1 MRASIVRIRCA
12 AAPRPWRVAP
22 GGAGPAGACQHDMHM
37 RIVLDLVVEVLRALK
52 SSRFVCLLVHGTP
65 PRAVTRRYRPVP
77 TGWTHR
83 TALTTF
89 VVCDVLTE
97 RMNIILVGRSPG
109 RRRTI
114 GRGIRHVRCSSICW
128 LHVATT
134 DKNNKPLTVT
144 RNRRFRYTGARS
156 APETQNLDLSTV
168 LYGTPLTGAAAV
180 GGTTGERCRYS
191 CRPVTRHIAG
201 VRSI

>member
-37 RIVLDLVVEVLRALK
+37 RIVLVVEVLSVESLK
-52 SSRFVCLLVHGTP
+52 SSFVCLLVHGTP

-89 VVCDVLTE
+89 VVCDVLRE
-97 RMNIILVGRSPG
+97 MNRILVGRTPEDD
-109 RRRTI
+109 RE
-114 GRGIRHVRCSSICW
+114 RHQACSM
-128 LHVATT
+128 LF
-134 DKNNKPLTVT
+134 DMLVT
-144 RNRRFRYTGARS
+144 RGDNGQ
-156 APETQNLDLSTV
+156 E
-168 LYGTPLTGAAAV
+168 
-180 GGTTGERCRYS
+180 
-191 CRPVTRHIAG
+191 
-201 VRSI
+201 